1 MKSVKG
7 KSIQKS
13 MSRKISLLSACVG
26 LSMLMAGCDTV
37 SDYLSGKTTDYNDGE
52 DVVQEQTTTTRTTT
66 IPERSTNSNTSQ
78 TLEHGNDV
86 VQNGRLD
93 QLSSEQAQLNQRL
106 SQLEQTQRLAVNEA
120 VGVSSGAEAGMQK
133 GSLAVKATNDADD
146 HDSTPTHT
154 IAELTLMEQDLGT
167 LHQLLVLADM
177 NEMLASGRYT
187 LLAPNNQAFTQVPKA
202 RMDALRQN
210 KQKLREV
217 LMNHLIPKPLSS
229 SDLVADKSEPTVYG
243 GKKLTIVKGA
253 DGKPVI
259 QQIARVVRPNLWA
272 SNGMVQVIDRF
283 LIPAEL

>member
-7 KSIQKS
+7 KSIQQS
-13 MSRKISLLSACVG
+13 MHMRKISLLSACLG
-26 LSMLMAGCDTV
+26 LSMLLAGCDTV
-37 SDYLSGKTTDYNDGE
+37 SDYLSGKTTDDNDSE
-52 DVVQEQTTTTRTTT
+52 AVVQEQTTTTRTTV
-66 IPERSTNSNTSQ
+66 PDQSTNVDTSQ
-78 TLEHGNDV
+78 RLWHSDDV

-120 VGVSSGAEAGMQK
+120 AGVSAGAEAGMQK
-133 GSLAVKATNDADD
+133 GSLAVKTANAADD
-146 HDSTPTHT
+146 QDSTRT

-177 NEMLASGRYT
+177 NDMLASGRYT

-229 SDLVADKSEPTVYG
+229 SDLVADKSEATVYG

-259 QQIARVVRPNLWA
+259 QQMARVVRPNLWA
-272 SNGMVQVIDRF
+272 SNGMVQVIDRL